1 MMQTNQKIRKTGF
14 LGRLL
19 RITLLLISAVAA
31 SEASAQTMLLPPVKT
46 DTLAAI
52 TRDWTEWE
60 SASMS
65 GKLRM
70 EGLPVTPSVKI
81 WMVRDSLIRISLRAP
96 FVGEV
101 GRAEVADSM
110 LLVVNKMNHSYVE
123 EPLDKALAYYPGGI
137 ADLQELLLGRIVIP
151 GAGLLSPEIADAV
164 EIYAEEDGSAT
175 IVAAEDWKIP
185 GFNYGYS
192 VGADGWPAALMV
204 LPESL
209 PQVAVTLLFSFFEN
223 GHDIT
228 VNYQNG
234 EKTIQATL
242 ELSEPE
248 WDGKGFDA
256 LKNVEKYQKLPLSDF
271 FKQF

>member
-1 MMQTNQKIRKTGF
+1 MQTNRKIRKTGF
-14 LGRLL
+14 PGSLSGIL
-19 RITLLLISAVAA
+19 LLLISAFTAA
-31 SEASAQTMLLPPVKT
+31 EASAQTTLLPPVKA

-52 TRDWTEWE
+52 TRDWTDWE
-60 SASMS
+60 SASMT

-123 EPLDKALAYYPGGI
+123 EPLDKAFAYYPGGI
-137 ADLQELLLGRIVIP
+137 SDLQELLLGRIVIP
-151 GAGLLSPEIADAV
+151 GSGLLSADIADAV

-175 IVAAEDWKIP
+175 IVAAEDGKIP

-192 VGADGWPAALMV
+192 IGADGWPAALMV

-209 PQVAVTLLFSFFEN
+209 PQVAVTLLFSFFEK
-223 GHDIT
+223 GHDIN

-234 EKTIQATL
+234 EKIIQATL
-242 ELSEPE
+242 ELSEPD

-256 LKNVEKYQKLPLSDF
+256 LRNVEKYQKLPLQDF
-271 FKQF
+271 FRQF